1 MTETINF
8 DWYAYVFLPLLIFL
22 ARILDVSIG
31 TIRIIIVS
39 RGNRKLAP
47 ILGFFEVFI
56 WILAISEIMQ
66 NLNNWV
72 CYVAYAAGFASG
84 NYIGMFIEEKLAM
97 GTLILR
103 VITQKDTTEL
113 VNELYQEGYGVT
125 QIDAKG
131 KFSKVNVIYIILKRK
146 NLNKVQTIV
155 QRHNPTA
162 FYTVE
167 DIKKAEYG
175 IFPIHQNILQRK
187 ILKPKQ
193 NK

>member
-1 MTETINF
+1 MTPIIDF
-8 DWYAYVFLPLLIFL
+8 DWYAYVVLPLLIFV

-39 RGNRKLAP
+39 RGNRMLAP

-72 CYVAYAAGFASG
+72 CYIAYAAGFASG
-84 NYIGMFIEEKLAM
+84 NYLGMLIEEKLAM
-97 GTLILR
+97 GTLIFR
-103 VITQKDTTEL
+103 IITQKDTTEL
-113 VNELYQEGYGVT
+113 VNELYKEGYGVT
-125 QIDAKG
+125 EIDAKG
-131 KFSKVNVIYIILKRK
+131 KFSKVNVIYLILKRK
-146 NLNKVQTIV
+146 NLKKTQAII
-155 QRHNPTA
+155 QKHNPTA

-167 DIKKAEYG
+167 DIRKAEYG
-175 IFPIHQNILQRK
+175 VFPVNRGHLHWRM
-187 ILKPKQ
+187 LKPKQ

>member
-1 MTETINF
+1 MITTINF
-8 DWYAYVFLPLLIFL
+8 DWYAYVILPLLIFL
-22 ARILDVSIG
+22 ARIMDVSIG
-31 TIRIIIVS
+31 TMRIILVS
-39 RGNRKLAP
+39 RGNRVIAP

-56 WILAISEIMQ
+56 WILAMGEIMQ
-66 NLNNWV
+66 NLDNWV
-72 CYVAYAAGFASG
+72 CYIAYAAGFASG

-103 VITQKDTTEL
+103 VITQKDSVNL
-113 VNELYQEGYGVT
+113 VDDLYSEGYGVT

-146 NLNKVQTIV
+146 NLQVVKNIIH
-155 QRHNPTA
+155 RNNPAA

-167 DIKKAEYG
+167 DIKKAEHG
-175 IFPIHQNILQRK
+175 VFPINKNIAQRK